1 MTGFSA
7 VEKCPAGL
15 LLVISFFVL
24 LLAGCSK
31 VEDPSLY
38 PAFDPS
44 VAAAPPVKPSVAGS
58 ATRQVFW
65 GDLHI
70 HTSLSFDAYTFG
82 VRTLPD
88 DAYTYMRGGTIEHG
102 AGYAIRPLRP
112 LDFGAVTDHA
122 EYLGVARH
130 LDSDDGGNAL
140 REVLETGNPF
150 KITWYFLTVTFSK
163 MSSPETRAA
172 TFGGEGLEQVS
183 RDAWQLVL
191 DAAERSY
198 EPGVFSSFIAY
209 EWTSM
214 PAEDNLHRNVIYR
227 GSKVPGSPFS
237 SNDSDNPEDLWDA
250 LDQQR
255 QQGMD
260 VFAIPHNGN
269 VSNGRMYESKMF
281 NGGALNQDY
290 ARQRVLNEP
299 ISEILQVKG
308 ASETHP
314 ILSANDE
321 FADFELYDQKLSSSG
336 GLSEPK
342 GSYARD
348 ALRTGI
354 EMAHSEGF
362 NPFQFG
368 VIGSSDSHNSSSSV
382 EENNYHGKLPLIDG
396 AAGLRLGASNL
407 LPQKH
412 NRGGRWSAMGLAAV
426 WAEENTRE
434 SLFDAMSRRET
445 YATSGPRIA
454 LRFFAGW
461 DYADDILAGDQALQ
475 QAYAAGVP
483 MGGTLTSP
491 NNNIIGDKQG
501 PTFLVWAAKDPDG
514 ANLDRIQIIKGW
526 VDPAGNSHEKIF
538 NVAASDGRK
547 ADGAGLVSAVGN
559 TVNAGTATYDNSI
572 GAGQLAVVW
581 RDPEFN
587 GSSDAFYYARVIE
600 IPTPRFSTYDAVLLN
615 REPLQPVSIQ
625 ERAIS
630 SSIWYQAR

>member
-1 MTGFSA
+1 MTISSIA
-7 VEKCPAGL
+7 EKRPTNL
-15 LLVISFFVL
+15 LLAISLGGL

-44 VAAAPPVKPSVAGS
+44 DAAAPPAKPSVAAS
-58 ATRQVFW
+58 VTRNVFW

-102 AGYAIRPLRP
+102 MGYAIRALRP

-130 LDSDDGGNAL
+130 LNKDDGDNAL
-140 REVLETGNPF
+140 REVMETGDPF
-150 KITWYFLTVTFSK
+150 KITWNFLSITLRK
-163 MSSPETRAA
+163 MGSPETRAA
-172 TFGGEGLEQVS
+172 AFGAEGLEQVS
-183 RDAWQLVL
+183 RDAWQLVI
-191 DAAERSY
+191 DAAERHN

-209 EWTSM
+209 EWSSM
-214 PAEDNLHRNVIYR
+214 PGEDNLHRNVVYR
-227 GSKVPGSPFS
+227 GSKVPDFPFS
-237 SNDSDNPEDLWDA
+237 SNDSDNPEDLWAA

-255 QQGMD
+255 QQGMH

-269 VSNGRMYESKMF
+269 VSNGRMYESQMF
-281 NGGALNQDY
+281 NGDALNQDY

-321 FADFELYDQKLSSSG
+321 FADFELYDQKLSASG
-336 GLSEPK
+336 GLSKPK

-354 EMAHSEGF
+354 EMAHREGF

-368 VIGSSDSHNSSSSV
+368 VIGSSDSHNASSSV
-382 EENNYHGKLPLIDG
+382 EENNYHGKLPLVDG
-396 AAGLRLGASNL
+396 SAGLRLGVSHL

-412 NRGGRWSAMGLAAV
+412 NRAGRWSAMGLAAV

-461 DYADDILAGDQALQ
+461 DYPEDILAADKVLQ
-475 QAYAAGVP
+475 QAYDGGVP
-483 MGGTLTSP
+483 MGGTLQSV
-491 NNNIIGDKQG
+491 NDNIIGNNDG

-526 VDPAGNSHEKIF
+526 VDQAGTSHEKIF
-538 NVAASDGRK
+538 NIAASDNRQV
-547 ADGAGLVSAVGN
+547 DSAGLLSAVGN
-559 TVNAGTATYDNSI
+559 TVKADTATYDNSI
-572 GAGQLAVVW
+572 GAGQLSVVW

-587 GSSDAFYYARVIE
+587 SSSDAFYYARAIE

-615 REPLQPVSIQ
+615 AEPLQPVSIQ

-630 SSIWYQAR
+630 SSIWYQAP